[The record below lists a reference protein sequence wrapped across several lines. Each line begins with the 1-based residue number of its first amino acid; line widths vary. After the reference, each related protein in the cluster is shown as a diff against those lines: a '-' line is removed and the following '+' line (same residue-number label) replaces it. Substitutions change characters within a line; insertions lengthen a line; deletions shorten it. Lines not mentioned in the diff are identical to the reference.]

1 MYACGGSFSGT
12 IACIAGLSRAWIY
25 ENWEGIA
32 FSDFHAAF
40 SVCTASRGALL
51 TGRLSPRT
59 GVGNNFGPDSDAG
72 MALGERTIADW
83 LAPSGYESHMIGK
96 VGLRSRVSGLAG
108 ACMRSHF

>member
-1 MYACGGSFSGT
+1 MA
-12 IACIAGLSRAWIY
+12 R
-25 ENWEGIA
+25 EGIA